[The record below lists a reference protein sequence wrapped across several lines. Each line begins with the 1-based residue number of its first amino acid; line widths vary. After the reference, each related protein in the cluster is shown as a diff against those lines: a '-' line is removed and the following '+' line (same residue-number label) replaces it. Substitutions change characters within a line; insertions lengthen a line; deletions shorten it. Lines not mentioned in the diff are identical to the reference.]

1 MWYHRLELN
10 GGPPLWNH
18 FVQLVQIRFRPS
30 LIDDFRV
37 QFLSLS
43 YRDLSISEDH
53 KIQLF
58 MAGLG
63 QPLRMDVVLKKS
75 TTLDEA
81 IMYAHTYEQRNQLSP
96 AMTTSQSSLAGHP
109 AVRSVASA
117 AHSVSSSSPAAAS
130 AVSSTG
136 KSTTKRLSPREIAER
151 RRKGQCFKCDE
162 LYT

>member
-43 YRDLSISEDH
+43 CRDLGISEDH

-63 QPLRMDVVLKKS
+63 QPLRMGVVLQKS

-81 IMYAHTYEQRNQLSP
+81 IMYAHTYEQRN
-96 AMTTSQSSLAGHP
+96 
-109 AVRSVASA
+109 
-117 AHSVSSSSPAAAS
+117 
-130 AVSSTG
+130 
-136 KSTTKRLSPREIAER
+136 
-151 RRKGQCFKCDE
+151 
-162 LYT
+162 